1 MSFDVVAILKLDSKC
16 FFAAD
21 SPAGSV
27 RPGEKAWSPKL
38 PLVTAFEIC
47 SA

>member
-1 MSFDVVAILKLDSKC
+1 MSSDVVPIWKLDSKC
-16 FFAAD
+16 FFATDA
-21 SPAGSV
+21 PAGSV